1 MNEGKDPHL
10 STDAELDGS
19 HELPITEYLLAPQIS
34 AFALPIG
41 GEADEILVDE
51 GVSVALPICNRAVTW
66 RMKTACWNKPWLSK
80 ASNGGEKLSL
90 SLTWNAT
97 AFTMSSAARTAN
109 LDFMRA
115 CFFDRHAAK
124 FMFNFACAKNKETG
138 LSPDSL
144 GEGKKCYADFTPM
157 LCSSSFS
164 YSSRLKSASMGSTS
178 ALSTTIQRR
187 SMGAQSKSFP

>member
-51 GVSVALPICNRAVTW
+51 GVSVALPICNIAVTW

-109 LDFMRA
+109 PGLHA
-115 CFFDRHAAK
+115 CLF
-124 FMFNFACAKNKETG
+124 
-138 LSPDSL
+138 L
-144 GEGKKCYADFTPM
+144 
-157 LCSSSFS
+157 
-164 YSSRLKSASMGSTS
+164 
-178 ALSTTIQRR
+178 
-187 SMGAQSKSFP
+187 